1 MLTSEGA
8 SPVLLLQSLTSWPAR
23 PRPEAKSTLFHPPC
37 PICLSRG
44 ALQPG
49 ARRQHASGCAWS
61 HLGGMKHGDQ
71 DAEKVMEEKRRGKFR
86 RVQIHHLITST
97 QHSPLQRKVTFA
109 CSARESKW
117 NGQEAVRGFFQYI
130 IPYSSCRPV
139 GFTSLLSPLLTSH
152 FSPLFG
158 CCPCL
163 LPWVTVCCRMWAP
176 SSVRSL

>member
-8 SPVLLLQSLTSWPAR
+8 SPVLLLQSLTSRPAR

-37 PICLSRG
+37 PICLSVRG
-44 ALQPG
+44 
-49 ARRQHASGCAWS
+49 QHASGSAWS

-97 QHSPLQRKVTFA
+97 QHSPLQRKVTFTD
-109 CSARESKW
+109 CRARESKW
-117 NGQEAVRGFFQYI
+117 NGQAAVRGFFQYI